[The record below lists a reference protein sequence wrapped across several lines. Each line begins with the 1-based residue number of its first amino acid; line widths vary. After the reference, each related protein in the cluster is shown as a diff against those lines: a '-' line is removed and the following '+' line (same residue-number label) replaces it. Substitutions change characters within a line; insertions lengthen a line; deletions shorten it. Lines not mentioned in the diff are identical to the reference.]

1 MLLGYG
7 GRNCWCFKEWI
18 NINLRLNGHVPE
30 KFSSNKSFSLIT
42 VFFGANASGKTSAL
56 KIYAFISYFI
66 TNSFSSAKES
76 PIFNDSFFDNKGN
89 SEFYVEFTDNS
100 NTEYRYELILQRE
113 HVVEERLFLIS
124 NATEDIILMRED
136 NNITVNKL
144 FDNSIK
150 LILRNNA
157 SIISTLHQYDIIEI
171 DNIYSFFN
179 NTFTNVVYTVLNYEL
194 DNKINKVSEIY
205 YKDQGALAFASNLIR
220 KFDTGISGIEII
232 LNDSPLSQSLYY
244 PVFSHDNLKELY
256 KLNIHSESTGTKS
269 LYINLLN
276 YYWCIKIGGV
286 LILDDFDINLHHDIL
301 PYLLKIFTENKSN
314 PKNAQLLF
322 TSLNPSVMDILG
334 KYRTYLFEK
343 EEGES
348 YGYRLDEPETK
359 ILRNDRSKSEPYKR
373 HYLGGYPK
381 IEA

>member
-1 MLLGYG
+1 
-7 GRNCWCFKEWI
+7 
-18 NINLRLNGHVPE
+18 
-30 KFSSNKSFSLIT
+30 LIT
-42 VFFGANASGKTSAL
+42 VFFGANASGNTSAL

-76 PIFNDSFFDNKGN
+76 PIFNDSFFDNKDN

-124 NATEDIILMRED
+124 NATEDIILLRED
-136 NNITVNKL
+136 NNITINKL

-171 DNIYSFFN
+171 ENIYLFFN
-179 NTFTNVVYTVLNYEL
+179 NTFTNVVYTGLNYEL

-220 KFDTGISGIEII
+220 KFDTGISGIKIL

-301 PYLLKIFTENKSN
+301 PHLLKIFTENKSN

-359 ILRNDRSKSEPYKR
+359 ILRNDRSISEPYKR

>member
-18 NINLRLNGHVPE
+18 DINLRLNGHVPE

-76 PIFNDSFFDNKGN
+76 PIFYDSFFDNKDN

-124 NATEDIILMRED
+124 NATEDIILLRED
-136 NNITVNKL
+136 NNITINKL

-171 DNIYSFFN
+171 ENIYSFFN
-179 NTFTNVVYTVLNYEL
+179 NTFTNVVYTGLNYEL

-220 KFDTGISGIEII
+220 KFDTGISGIKIL

-286 LILDDFDINLHHDIL
+286 LILDDFDINLHHDIH

-359 ILRNDRSKSEPYKR
+359 ILRNDRSISEPYKR

>member
-18 NINLRLNGHVPE
+18 DINLRLNGHVPE

-42 VFFGANASGKTSAL
+42 GFFGANASGKTSAL

-76 PIFNDSFFDNKGN
+76 PIFNDSFFDNKDN

-113 HVVEERLFLIS
+113 HVVEERIFLIS
-124 NATEDIILMRED
+124 NSTEDIILLREE

-171 DNIYSFFN
+171 ENIYSFFN
-179 NTFTNVVYTVLNYEL
+179 NTFTNVVYTGLNYEL

-220 KFDTGISGIEII
+220 KFDTGISGIEIL

-286 LILDDFDINLHHDIL
+286 LILDDFDINLHHDIH

-359 ILRNDRSKSEPYKR
+359 ILRNDRSISEPYKR

>member
-18 NINLRLNGHVPE
+18 DINLRLNGHVPE

-76 PIFNDSFFDNKGN
+76 PIFNDSFFDNKDN

-113 HVVEERLFLIS
+113 HVVEERIFLIS
-124 NATEDIILMRED
+124 NSTEDIILLREE

-171 DNIYSFFN
+171 ENIYSFFN
-179 NTFTNVVYTVLNYEL
+179 NTFTNVVYTGLNYEL

-220 KFDTGISGIEII
+220 KFDTGISGIEIL

-301 PYLLKIFTENKSN
+301 PHLLKIFTENKSN

-359 ILRNDRSKSEPYKR
+359 ILRNDGSISEPYKR

>member
-18 NINLRLNGHVPE
+18 DINLRLNGHVPE

-42 VFFGANASGKTSAL
+42 GFFGANASGKTSAL

-76 PIFNDSFFDNKGN
+76 PIFNDSFFDNKDN

-113 HVVEERLFLIS
+113 YVVEERLFLIS
-124 NATEDIILMRED
+124 NATEDIILLRED

-171 DNIYSFFN
+171 ENIYSFFN
-179 NTFTNVVYTVLNYEL
+179 NTFTNVVYTGLNYEL

-205 YKDQGALAFASNLIR
+205 YKDQGALAFASNLILKVLALVAS
-220 KFDTGISGIEII
+220 KFKNTNGTDYANSWLRSRYTITNNFQKLFISFY
-232 LNDSPLSQSLYY
+232 LFCNQS
-244 PVFSHDNLKELY
+244 HM
-256 KLNIHSESTGTKS
+256 
-269 LYINLLN
+269 
-276 YYWCIKIGGV
+276 WM
-286 LILDDFDINLHHDIL
+286 
-301 PYLLKIFTENKSN
+301 
-314 PKNAQLLF
+314 F
-322 TSLNPSVMDILG
+322 TSMQI
-334 KYRTYLFEK
+334 YRFNTI
-343 EEGES
+343 
-348 YGYRLDEPETK
+348 EPFK
-359 ILRNDRSKSEPYKR
+359 NLM
-373 HYLGGYPK
+373 
-381 IEA
+381 

>member
-18 NINLRLNGHVPE
+18 DINLRLNGHVPE

-42 VFFGANASGKTSAL
+42 GFFGANASGKTSAL

-76 PIFNDSFFDNKGN
+76 PIFYDSFFDNKDN

-124 NATEDIILMRED
+124 NATEDIILLRED
-136 NNITVNKL
+136 NNITINKL

-171 DNIYSFFN
+171 ENIYSFFN
-179 NTFTNVVYTVLNYEL
+179 NTFTNVVYTGLNYEL

-220 KFDTGISGIEII
+220 KFDTGISGIKIL

-286 LILDDFDINLHHDIL
+286 LILDDFDINLHHDIH

-359 ILRNDRSKSEPYKR
+359 ILRNDRSISEP
-373 HYLGGYPK
+373 
-381 IEA
+381 

>member
-18 NINLRLNGHVPE
+18 DINLRLNGHVPE

-42 VFFGANASGKTSAL
+42 GFFGANASGKTSAL

-76 PIFNDSFFDNKGN
+76 PIFNDSFFDNKDN

-100 NTEYRYELILQRE
+100 NTEYRYELILQR
-113 HVVEERLFLIS
+113 V
-124 NATEDIILMRED
+124 
-136 NNITVNKL
+136 
-144 FDNSIK
+144 
-150 LILRNNA
+150 
-157 SIISTLHQYDIIEI
+157 IEI
-171 DNIYSFFN
+171 ENIYSFFN
-179 NTFTNVVYTVLNYEL
+179 NTFTNVVYTGLNYEL

-220 KFDTGISGIEII
+220 KFDTGISGIKIL

-286 LILDDFDINLHHDIL
+286 LILDDFDINLHHDIH

-359 ILRNDRSKSEPYKR
+359 ILRNDRSISEPYKR